1 MAKVKVTVKRTGGK
15 KLRRLLR
22 EAGKSGVSAVK
33 VGFFSTAR
41 YEDGTPVAAVAAW
54 NEFGTEPHTIAA
66 KPGKV
71 LAFTGSGGETVFSRQ
86 VNHPGI
92 PERPFFRRAI
102 AEMKDGVSKIVKSGL
117 DPKKMVVDEQLADR
131 VGLYA
136 AGQVQE
142 SIVALNDPPNSPAT
156 IAQKRKKLHGKKG
169 TGGGETPLLDTG
181 TLRNSVSWEVE
192 Q

>member
-1 MAKVKVTVKRTGGK
+1 MARVTVKVQRRGGQRLK
-15 KLRRLLR
+15 RLLR
-22 EAGKSGVSAVK
+22 EAGKGGVSGVK
-33 VGFFSTAR
+33 VGFFSTAK

-54 NEFGTEPHTIAA
+54 NEFGTGPHTIAPKEA
-66 KPGKV
+66 KV
-71 LAFTGSGGETVFSRQ
+71 LAFTGSEGQTVFAKSVQ
-86 VNHPGI
+86 HPGV

-102 AEMKDGVSKIVKSGL
+102 AEMEDGVSKIVKSGL

-192 Q
+192 R